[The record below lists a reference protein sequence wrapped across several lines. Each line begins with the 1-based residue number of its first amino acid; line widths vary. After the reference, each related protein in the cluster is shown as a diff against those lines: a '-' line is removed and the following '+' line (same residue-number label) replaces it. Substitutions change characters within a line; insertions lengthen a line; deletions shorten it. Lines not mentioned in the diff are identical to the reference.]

1 MKFFALAAAVVAAV
15 SCNQGSN
22 YESLVKETKADA
34 EMKKL
39 EISAATVDSVSYL
52 LGVNYGLMFKGNG
65 FFDDLSQVNM
75 ADFKKGLKA
84 AMEAG
89 EPSVP
94 YGIDE
99 EWAKKFDVSPYDMN
113 KVLNEYLAARRAYKM
128 ALNEMVGKKFLAE
141 NAKKAGV
148 QVTESGL
155 QYILHAEGEGDK
167 VQPEDKVLVNYK
179 GTLIDGT
186 EFDANDSTEFVAN
199 QVIKG
204 WTEGLGLLGKGG
216 KATLYIPGE
225 LAYGKNAP
233 RGSVIEP
240 NSTLLFEV
248 EVIDIIKP
256 EPVVEP
262 VVEEPK
268 AVAPKKATS
277 KKRK

>member
-1 MKFFALAAAVVAAV
+1 MKTLKFFAIAAAVVAVAA
-15 SCNQGSN
+15 CNQSG
-22 YESLVKETKADA
+22 YESLVKEAQADQ
-34 EMKKL
+34 ELQKL
-39 EISAATVDSVSYL
+39 EIASSKIDSVSYL

-65 FFDDLSQVNM
+65 FFEELSDLNM
-75 ADFKKGLKA
+75 SNFKKGLA
-84 AMEAG
+84 DAMEVG
-89 EPSVP
+89 EPSMP

-99 EWAKKFDVSPYDMN
+99 EWAKKFDVSPYEMN
-113 KVLNEYLAARRAYKM
+113 KLFNEYLAARNAYKM
-128 ALNEMVGKKFLAE
+128 ALNEMVGQKFLAE

-155 QYILHAEGEGDK
+155 QYVLHAEGEGDK

-216 KATLYIPGE
+216 KATLYIPSE
-225 LAYGKNAP
+225 LAYGKSAP
-233 RGSVIEP
+233 RGSAIEP

-248 EVIDIIKP
+248 EVLEIIKP
-256 EPVVEP
+256 EPVVEEP
-262 VVEEPK
+262 VAEEVKPAAK
-268 AVAPKKATS
+268 PSVR
-277 KKRK
+277 RK